1 MTLFVQFTRT
11 KWLLVEWNIW
21 WWQTFECFLFKQ
33 SKEKV
38 I

>member
-21 WWQTFECFLFKQ
+21 SHC
-33 SKEKV
+33 
-38 I
+38 